1 MAGRVQP
8 TDLERLSTTLAS
20 RRGEALVA
28 WTRAVRGVAGARGGE
43 PALLGLG
50 PALLGQWLQD
60 PGGFERPPG
69 VAPGRAIEEL
79 ALLREALEPLSRAE
93 ARAAGRAI
101 AELLRIAAGQIAAA
115 QEQGNRAI
123 ERVLAAPEPE
133 ALLTALLESA
143 PAVDSCALYATH
155 ETLERAAVAG
165 LARELPAPPDALV
178 QLAARKG
185 TPASVRDASSEPLL
199 AGSAIAGSRLRA
211 LTAVPLVERG
221 ALVGVLE
228 AGSRT
233 AFELGTLDK
242 ILLRAAA
249 ARAGPLLAERAATL
263 RAADLE
269 RRLALQNELAL
280 ILSQS

>member
-8 TDLERLSTTLAS
+8 KDLERLSTTLAS

-28 WTRAVRGVAGARGGE
+28 WTRAVRDVARARGRE
-43 PALLGLG
+43 PALLELG

-60 PGGFERPPG
+60 PGGFELPPG
-69 VAPGRAIEEL
+69 VDPGQAIEEL

-199 AGSAIAGSRLRA
+199 EGSPIAGSRLRA

-242 ILLRAAA
+242 ILL
-249 ARAGPLLAERAATL
+249 
-263 RAADLE
+263 
-269 RRLALQNELAL
+269 
-280 ILSQS
+280 